1 MSLIG
6 VSFSDLIVAVNL
18 CTKIIELYRN
28 ETVEHVRLLRNE
40 VAFIKDKVSRLDIL
54 IQESR
59 DLLLLSEL
67 ADLPPQDGREQLVGP
82 EFIETLNECE
92 RFCDHHRG
100 KKWTLAQKILKTQ
113 EVEEQSAKLR
123 KKLRRHLQGVDM
135 LTQLIQLELLKE
147 IYTMSSEV
155 EYVRRNSA
163 GLLQQ
168 LSCTAPVVP
177 CSISDIF
184 HSAINT
190 NPPAGFVDVEQ
201 LPLWETLGQA
211 CRLQRLSMRDLTE
224 LELELHPNPSAYRAE
239 QYLNL
244 LKAQWLVGVIQRSS
258 SLQEKHPGRAYHRSL
273 IALEGRIAD
282 RYLTLREWEPEDNND
297 VAFSLAALLDLPLSA
312 FNIWPAP
319 PPPPDVSHRRPGEVE
334 LFRFSRVKSGGF
346 TEELVLFRSGPTS
359 VRLVDSQIPS
369 NPYHGKRQSQRMI
382 DTHVDRL
389 IPTYA
394 LKLAEG
400 TADWSIRLANSVG
413 HDEPPCEF
421 NNLCEALKFQMALT
435 GYSVE
440 LIQAA
445 SIPMSFG
452 KRRRVGVTPQDALGC
467 LQIWVP
473 TARASDSTASGA
485 NLVSYQDYTYGEKTI
500 TMPKVS
506 HPPALVAFTVDGKT
520 DTCSIWFIELSPHIV
535 LTQYPKLDER
545 CYMLLVGGTDS
556 TVACRRMT
564 VSRTQEQ
571 DLNLALFG
579 LPRHPNFHNPN
590 VVTQLDCSYI
600 AFGFETPELMEKTK
614 ASLDRVLR
622 RRSNST
628 SPTQSRR
635 ASGDSV
641 TLSLKSIARSFTLP
655 SRADTE
661 ATLVV
666 TPISPS
672 PKKPTAPNLS
682 EPEEKK
688 KKNKKK

>member
-6 VSFSDLIVAVNL
+6 VSFSDLIVAVKL

-40 VAFIKDKVSRLDIL
+40 VSFIKDKVSRLDIL

-100 KKWTLAQKILKTQ
+100 KKWTLAQKLLKTQ

-163 GLLQQ
+163 GVTHQ
-168 LSCTAPVVP
+168 LSYTAPVVP

-184 HSAINT
+184 HSSINT

-211 CRLQRLSMRDLTE
+211 CRLQRLSMRDLSA

-244 LKAQWLVGVIQRSS
+244 LKAQWLVSIIQRSR
-258 SLQEKHPGRAYHRSL
+258 SLQEKHPGRAYQRSL

-282 RYLTLREWEPEDNND
+282 RYLTLREWEPEDDND

-312 FNIWPAP
+312 FDIWPSP
-319 PPPPDVSHRRPGEVE
+319 PPPPDVSHRRPGEAE
-334 LFRFSRVKSGGF
+334 LLRFSRAKPAGF
-346 TEELVLFRSGPTS
+346 TEELVLFRTGPTS
-359 VRLVDSQIPS
+359 LRLVDRRISS
-369 NPYHGKRQSQRMI
+369 NPYHGKQQTQRMI
-382 DTHVDRL
+382 DTNFDRL

-400 TADWSIRLANSVG
+400 KADWSIRLSNSMG
-413 HDEPPCEF
+413 HDEPRCEF
-421 NNLCEALKFQMALT
+421 NDLCEALKFQMALT

-440 LIQAA
+440 LIQA
-445 SIPMSFG
+445 SRIPMSFG
-452 KRRRVGVTPQDALGC
+452 KKRKVGVTPQDALGC

-556 TVACRRMT
+556 TVACRRLT
-564 VSRTQEQ
+564 VPTTQEQ

-579 LPRHPNFHNPN
+579 LPRHRDFHNPD
-590 VVTQLDCSYI
+590 VVTKLDCSYI
-600 AFGFETPELMEKTK
+600 AFGFETSELMEKTK

-641 TLSLKSIARSFTLP
+641 TLSLKSIARSFTIP

-666 TPISPS
+666 TPIFPS
-672 PKKPTAPNLS
+672 PKKPTAPNI
-682 EPEEKK
+682 PEAEERKRKTKK
-688 KKNKKK
+688 K

>member
-40 VAFIKDKVSRLDIL
+40 VSFIKDKVSRLDVL

-100 KKWTLAQKILKTQ
+100 KKWTLAQKLLKAQ

-163 GLLQQ
+163 GVPQQ
-168 LSCTAPVVP
+168 PSSAAPVVP
-177 CSISDIF
+177 CSISDLL
-184 HSAINT
+184 HSAIKT
-190 NPPAGFVDVEQ
+190 NPPAGIVDVEQ

-211 CRLQRLSMRDLTE
+211 CRFQRLSMRDLTD

-244 LKAQWLVGVIQRSS
+244 LKAQWLVGVIQRSR
-258 SLQEKHPGRAYHRSL
+258 SLQEKTPGRAYQRSL
-273 IALEGRIAD
+273 IALQGRIAD
-282 RYLTLREWEPEDNND
+282 RYLTLRDWEPEDDND

-312 FNIWPAP
+312 FDIWPAP
-319 PPPPDVSHRRPGEVE
+319 PPPPDVSHRRPGETE
-334 LFRFSRVKSGGF
+334 LLRFSRAKPAGF
-346 TEELVLFRSGPTS
+346 TEELVLFRTGPTS
-359 VRLVDSQIPS
+359 LRLVDRRISS
-369 NPYHGKRQSQRMI
+369 NPYHGKQQTQRMI

-400 TADWSIRLANSVG
+400 KADWSVRLTNSMG
-413 HDEPPCEF
+413 HSEPQCEF
-421 NNLCEALKFQMALT
+421 NDLCEALKFQMALT

-440 LIQAA
+440 LIKAS

-452 KRRRVGVTPQDALGC
+452 RKRKVGVTPQDALGC

-473 TARASDSTASGA
+473 TARASDSTTSNA

-506 HPPALVAFTVDGKT
+506 HPPALVAFTVDGKA
-520 DTCSIWFIELSPHIV
+520 DTCSIWFIE
-535 LTQYPKLDER
+535 
-545 CYMLLVGGTDS
+545 
-556 TVACRRMT
+556 
-564 VSRTQEQ
+564 
-571 DLNLALFG
+571 
-579 LPRHPNFHNPN
+579 
-590 VVTQLDCSYI
+590 
-600 AFGFETPELMEKTK
+600 
-614 ASLDRVLR
+614 
-622 RRSNST
+622 
-628 SPTQSRR
+628 R
-635 ASGDSV
+635 ASGPP
-641 TLSLKSIARSFTLP
+641 SLVIAS
-655 SRADTE
+655 
-661 ATLVV
+661 
-666 TPISPS
+666 
-672 PKKPTAPNLS
+672 
-682 EPEEKK
+682 
-688 KKNKKK
+688 

>member
-1 MSLIG
+1 
-6 VSFSDLIVAVNL
+6 
-18 CTKIIELYRN
+18 
-28 ETVEHVRLLRNE
+28 
-40 VAFIKDKVSRLDIL
+40 
-54 IQESR
+54 
-59 DLLLLSEL
+59 
-67 ADLPPQDGREQLVGP
+67 
-82 EFIETLNECE
+82 
-92 RFCDHHRG
+92 
-100 KKWTLAQKILKTQ
+100 LKTH

-163 GLLQQ
+163 GVTHQ

-184 HSAINT
+184 LSAINT

-211 CRLQRLSMRDLTE
+211 CRLQRLSMRDLTK

-312 FNIWPAP
+312 FDIWPAP
-319 PPPPDVSHRRPGEVE
+319 PPPPDVSHRRPGEAE
-334 LFRFSRVKSGGF
+334 LLRFSQAKPAGF
-346 TEELVLFRSGPTS
+346 TEELILFRTGPTTL
-359 VRLVDSQIPS
+359 RLVDRRISS
-369 NPYHGKRQSQRMI
+369 NPYHGKQQSQRMI

-400 TADWSIRLANSVG
+400 KADWSIRLTNSVG

-473 TARASDSTASGA
+473 TARASDSAASGA
-485 NLVSYQDYTYGEKTI
+485 NFVSYQDYTYGEKTI

-556 TVACRRMT
+556 TVGCRRIT
-564 VSRTQEQ
+564 VSRRTQEQ

-579 LPRHPNFHNPN
+579 LPRHRDFHNPN

-600 AFGFETPELMEKTK
+600 AFGFETPQLMEKTK

-635 ASGDSV
+635 GSGESV
-641 TLSLKSIARSFTLP
+641 SLSLKSIARSFTMP

-661 ATLVV
+661 ATLVTVSASV
-666 TPISPS
+666 TPVS
-672 PKKPTAPNLS
+672 PKNSRAPALTS
-682 EPEEKK
+682 T
-688 KKNKKK
+688 